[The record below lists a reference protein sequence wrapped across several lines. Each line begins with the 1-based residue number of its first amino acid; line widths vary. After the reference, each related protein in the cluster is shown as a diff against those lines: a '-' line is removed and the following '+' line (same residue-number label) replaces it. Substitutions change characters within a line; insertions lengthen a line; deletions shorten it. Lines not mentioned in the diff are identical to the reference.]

1 MTNVRPSSTFLSVP
15 RYTSAY
21 VATEN
26 SNFEVQKRGR
36 NQEPDPT
43 QSHINFFKTDQ
54 TEREKALYQKK
65 SLLKEF
71 KQMYNS
77 TIPTQVEDT
86 ESKTLL
92 VSPKYR
98 REEVKHLRNNLNKYV
113 SLKEKAMFVNKR
125 NRQLK
130 FGYRDNIRDVIIR
143 PHTSANNFFSSRKN
157 EAKKGE
163 ARPKSISYRTK
174 LNREKLGTSAQIEF
188 FSQNPDFVAQHRKDP
203 WIDIAIGWNRKK
215 IPETRPN
222 KNTFQNILG
231 SQ

>member
-21 VATEN
+21 VMTEKN
-26 SNFEVQKRGR
+26 NFVVQKRGR
-36 NQEPDPT
+36 NQGPDPT

-54 TEREKALYQKK
+54 TEREKALYEKK

-77 TIPTQVEDT
+77 TIPVQLGDG

-98 REEVKHLRNNLNKYV
+98 REEVKHLRDNLNKYV

-130 FGYRDNIRDVIIR
+130 FGYQDNIRDVIIR
-143 PHTSANNFFSSRKN
+143 PHTSTNNFFSSRKKDS
-157 EAKKGE
+157 KKEE
-163 ARPKSISYRTK
+163 ARANSISYQTK
-174 LNREKLGTSAQIEF
+174 LNREKL
-188 FSQNPDFVAQHRKDP
+188 
-203 WIDIAIGWNRKK
+203 
-215 IPETRPN
+215 
-222 KNTFQNILG
+222 
-231 SQ
+231 